1 MILYLGFLGPILK
14 CLRCRFF
21 DYDHMIH
28 MTKIFAKAKSRLD
41 QDCNII
47 EIMDQVRKSKNFQR
61 NFLSRQ
67 QKILLRF
74 DHSNIVDGNSEVS
87 G

>member
-1 MILYLGFLGPILK
+1 MTMVLDIFSKRKKFEYNLKVRMILYLGFLGPILK

-47 EIMDQVRKSKNFQR
+47 EIMDQVRKSKNF
-61 NFLSRQ
+61 
-67 QKILLRF
+67 
-74 DHSNIVDGNSEVS
+74 
-87 G
+87 